1 MSLLPETPIA
11 IPPSLAAT
19 LGLEEAAM
27 VVVLQECL
35 RHADTQQQKG
45 RDWLTLGREKL
56 LSLLPFWS
64 DADIQR
70 ILQNLVDKGVLH
82 LDSPPFTQAQFLRVA
97 FDVPST
103 ATQAATPAPNSH
115 PVQPANH
122 GVGGNRLIPPNW
134 QPPESILQTMQQFN
148 GIERDFAE
156 SQVTPF
162 VTYWTEKRATAAS
175 WSNKFRSWVLR
186 EWRDRESDYLKPVR
200 DVAMPMYREWQPSID
215 ALDILTKSGISSAFI
230 EDCVPEFVL
239 YWQERGEALKTWNT
253 KFIQH
258 IRNQWERYTN
268 ATQYDCEPRRIDAN
282 WQPNSDVYDVLTF
295 ANIDIDFARQL
306 VPEFVMYWRE
316 SNRVQTSW
324 NSKFLQHVKYRWAQR
339 HQMPNALSTGSQH
352 EKYRSFGQRGEQK
365 SDIIERLVDR
375 SWAQG

>member
-19 LGLEEAAM
+19 LGLEEAAL
-27 VVVLQECL
+27 VVVLQDCV
-35 RHADTQQQKG
+35 RHSELQAQQHLQ
-45 RDWLTLGREKL
+45 WMTLSKDKIL
-56 LSLLPFWS
+56 PLVPFWS
-64 DADIQR
+64 EADIQR
-70 ILQNLVDKGVLH
+70 VLQNLRDKGVIQ
-82 LDSPPFTQAQFLRVA
+82 LDSPPFTQAQYLRVA
-97 FDVPST
+97 FDVPSS
-103 ATQAATPAPNSH
+103 AAQTPPSPVNINSI
-115 PVQPANH
+115 PANH
-122 GVGGNRLIPPNW
+122 GVGGNSLIPPNW
-134 QPPESILQTMQQFN
+134 QPPESMLQTLKQFN
-148 GIERDFAE
+148 GIEADFSL

-175 WSNKFRSWVLR
+175 WSNKFRTWVLR
-186 EWRDRESDYLKPVR
+186 EWRSREADFLKPSPE
-200 DVAMPMYREWQPSID
+200 VAIPMYREWQPSLD
-215 ALDILTKSGISSAFI
+215 ALEILNKSGINQAFI
-230 EDCVPEFVL
+230 EDCIPEFVL
-239 YWQERGEALKTWNT
+239 YWQERGEALKTWNS

-268 ATQYDCEPRRIDAN
+268 ATRYDSEPRRIDAN
-282 WQPNSDVYDVLTF
+282 WQPSSDVYDVLTF
-295 ANIDIDFARQL
+295 ANIEIDFARQL

-316 SNRVQTSW
+316 SHRVQTSW

-339 HQMPNALSTGSQH
+339 HQMPSALSTGQQH

>member
-19 LGLEEAAM
+19 LGLEEAALL
-27 VVVLQECL
+27 VVLQECM
-35 RHADTQQQKG
+35 RHSDLQQQQQ
-45 RDWLTLGREKL
+45 RDWLTISRDRL
-56 LSLLPFWS
+56 LSLVPFWT
-64 DADIQR
+64 DADVQR
-70 ILQNLVDKGVLH
+70 VLQNLRDKGVIH
-82 LDSPPFTQAQFLRVA
+82 VDSPPFTQANFLRVA
-97 FDVPST
+97 FDIPSRMPP
-103 ATQAATPAPNSH
+103 TPAPSVNINH
-115 PVQPANH
+115 VPANQ
-122 GVGGNRLIPPNW
+122 GIGGSRLIPPNW
-134 QPPESILQTMQQFN
+134 QPPDSILQTLKQFN
-148 GIERDFAE
+148 GIDIAFAE
-156 SQVTPF
+156 SQVAPF
-162 VTYWTEKRATAAS
+162 VVYWTEKRATAAS

-186 EWRDRESDYLKPVR
+186 EWRDRESDYLKPSN
-200 DVAMPMYREWQPSID
+200 DIPMPMYREWQPSRD
-215 ALDILTKSGISSAFI
+215 ALEILNKSGISQAFI

-268 ATQYDCEPRRIDAN
+268 ATRFDSEPRRIDAQ
-282 WQPNSDVYDVLTF
+282 WQPSNDVYDVLTF

-316 SNRVQTSW
+316 SNRVQSSW

-339 HQMPNALSTGSQH
+339 HHMPNALSTGQQH
-352 EKYRSFGQRGEQK
+352 EKHRSFGQRGEQK

-375 SWAQG
+375 SWAQS

>member
-1 MSLLPETPIA
+1 
-11 IPPSLAAT
+11 
-19 LGLEEAAM
+19 M
-27 VVVLQECL
+27 VVVLQDFM
-35 RHADTQQQKG
+35 RHGEPQQQ
-45 RDWLTLGREKL
+45 RQLDWLTLSKDKL
-56 LSLLPFWS
+56 LAHVPFWT
-64 DADIQR
+64 DADVQR
-70 ILQNLVDKGVLH
+70 VLQNLRDKGVIH
-82 LDSPPFTQAQFLRVA
+82 VDSPPFTQANFLRVA
-97 FDVPST
+97 FDVPVVPS
-103 ATQAATPAPNSH
+103 AP
-115 PVQPANH
+115 VAQIPANR
-122 GVGGNRLIPPNW
+122 GVGGNSLIPPNW
-134 QPPESILQTMQQFN
+134 QPPDSILLTLSQFN
-148 GIERDFAE
+148 GIDREFAL
-156 SQVTPF
+156 SQINPF

-200 DVAMPMYREWQPSID
+200 DMAMPMYREWQPSLD
-215 ALDILTKSGISSAFI
+215 ALEILTKSGISKAFI

-239 YWQERGEALKTWNT
+239 YWQERGEALKTWNS

-268 ATQYDCEPRRIDAN
+268 ATQYDSEPRRIEGN
-282 WQPNSDVYDVLTF
+282 WQPSSDVYDVLTF

-339 HQMPNALSTGSQH
+339 HQMPSAMSTGQQH
-352 EKYRSFGQRGEQK
+352 EKYRPTGQRGEQK

-375 SWAQG
+375 SWARG

>member
-1 MSLLPETPIA
+1 
-11 IPPSLAAT
+11 
-19 LGLEEAAM
+19 
-27 VVVLQECL
+27 
-35 RHADTQQQKG
+35 
-45 RDWLTLGREKL
+45 
-56 LSLLPFWS
+56 
-64 DADIQR
+64 
-70 ILQNLVDKGVLH
+70 
-82 LDSPPFTQAQFLRVA
+82 
-97 FDVPST
+97 
-103 ATQAATPAPNSH
+103 
-115 PVQPANH
+115 
-122 GVGGNRLIPPNW
+122 
-134 QPPESILQTMQQFN
+134 
-148 GIERDFAE
+148 
-156 SQVTPF
+156 
-162 VTYWTEKRATAAS
+162 
-175 WSNKFRSWVLR
+175 
-186 EWRDRESDYLKPVR
+186 VR
-200 DVAMPMYREWQPSID
+200 DVALPMFREWQPSLD
-215 ALDILTKSGISSAFI
+215 ALEILTKSGISNAFI

-268 ATQYDCEPRRIDAN
+268 ATRFDSEPRRIDAN

-295 ANIDIDFARQL
+295 ANIDVDFARQL

-339 HQMPNALSTGSQH
+339 HQMPNALSTGSQN